1 MRAIATPKSLPA
13 ARRDV
18 REPIAH
24 RHVSPI
30 VAAVDGTE
38 ASQGVVDEAVRLG
51 NDLDAPVVFVHVRRG
66 PTSLFGEPVYQQ
78 RLTKKMAR
86 ARRTLERAVA
96 AAARAGVPAEGEI
109 LEGSPTTRIREFAR
123 DRGAR
128 LVVVGSRKRRLGRSV
143 SSGVVRSAER
153 PVVVARSRR
162 QLAVSG

>member
-1 MRAIATPKSLPA
+1 MSAIATPDFLPA

-18 REPIAH
+18 RELIAH
-24 RHVSPI
+24 LDVSPI

-38 ASQGVVDEAVRLG
+38 ASRGAVDEAVRLG
-51 NDLDAPVVFVHVRRG
+51 SELDAPVVFVHVRRG
-66 PTSLFGEPVYQQ
+66 PAGIFGEPVYQQ
-78 RLTKKMAR
+78 RLTKKMAH

-109 LEGSPTTRIREFAR
+109 LEGSARKRISEFAR

-143 SSGVVRSAER
+143 SNGIVRSAER
-153 PVVVARSRR
+153 PVVVARDRR
-162 QLAVSG
+162 QLVLAG

>member
-38 ASQGVVDEAVRLG
+38 ASQGAVDEAVRLG

-66 PTSLFGEPVYQQ
+66 PSSLFGEPVYQQ

-86 ARRTLERAVA
+86 ARGTLERAVA

-153 PVVVARSRR
+153 PGGVARSRR